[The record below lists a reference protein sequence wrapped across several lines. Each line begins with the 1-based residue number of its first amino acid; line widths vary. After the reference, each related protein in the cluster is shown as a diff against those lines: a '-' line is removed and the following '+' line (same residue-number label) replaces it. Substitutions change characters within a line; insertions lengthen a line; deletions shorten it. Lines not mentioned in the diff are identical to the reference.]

1 MAHEITVDDNVVLHA
16 NPAWHGLGVV
26 VADAPTPDE
35 ALKLAG
41 LDWDVEQWPL
51 SATNGETRLMVDERM
66 NVRMPG
72 AIKLGIVSDG
82 YKVLQNREL
91 AQFCNEL
98 SELGDTVRVESAGS
112 IRQGRKVWFLLK
124 GDSFSVR
131 SADMVEPYILVSNG
145 HDGGTAIRAT
155 PTTVRV
161 VCSNTLHMVIPRD
174 ERGGFM
180 KMAGFA
186 AAHVGNPTKRIE
198 EAKAILGLY
207 GRALDGTRAMVD
219 ELAARTVDN
228 EAANRFWL
236 ECYTSA
242 VGSFADVPTTTRERT
257 ERERAVE
264 AIRLMNV
271 TFQREYDLAGPT
283 AWNAANAFTRWIQQ
297 EKRVHAK
304 DVGKKRDARLQSN
317 LFGVNQEATIE
328 AMQRA
333 LSM

>member
-1 MAHEITVDDNVVLHA
+1 MAHEITEVDGVVLHA
-16 NPAWHGLGVV
+16 RPAWHGLGVV
-26 VADAPTPDE
+26 VTDAPTPDE

-41 LDWDVEQWPL
+41 LDWEVEQWPL
-51 SATNGETRLMVDERM
+51 SATNGETRLMVDDRM

-72 AIKLGIVSDG
+72 AIRLGIVSAG
-82 YKVLQNREL
+82 YKVLQNRQL

-98 SELGDTVRVESAGS
+98 AEVGDTVRVESAGS

-124 GDSFSVR
+124 GESFSVR
-131 SADMVEPYILVSNG
+131 AADMVEPYILVSNG

-155 PTTVRV
+155 PTTIRV

-174 ERGGFM
+174 DRGGCI
-180 KMAGFA
+180 KVAGFA
-186 AAHVGNPTKRIE
+186 AAHVGNATKRIE

-219 ELAARTVDN
+219 ELAARDVSN

-236 ECYTSA
+236 ECYTA
-242 VGSFADVPTTTRERT
+242 TVGSFADVPTTTRERT
-257 ERERAVE
+257 ERDRAVE
-264 AIRLMNV
+264 AMRSMSI
-271 TFQREYDLAGPT
+271 TFQRERDLAGPT
-283 AWNAANAFTRWIQQ
+283 AWNAANAFSRWIQQ
-297 EKRVHAK
+297 EKRIHAK
-304 DVGKKRDARLQSN
+304 DLGKKRDARLQSN
-317 LFGVNQEATIE
+317 LFGVNQEATNE